1 MRTWNARARRS
12 VGSAATLGRRAGT
25 VPQRLIMAMDIRSL
39 SRPQEI
45 QNFIDATRVLFAAET
60 LSEEARALAVQ
71 VFSLLERP
79 GAFRFETRERFPAC
93 DWLGQALE
101 PYLSASDAF
110 GQVARSIKA
119 LEPYIG
125 WSRRMTVA
133 NASENFLE
141 GHANGTIC
149 GRGGTEERS
158 DLQLGFTIMKPD
170 VRYPDHSHPP
180 EEAYVL
186 MTSGQFRKDRGPWLS
201 PGIGCGIHNVP
212 SAIHA
217 ARSDDNPFLAV
228 WCLKV

>member
-1 MRTWNARARRS
+1 MT
-12 VGSAATLGRRAGT
+12 
-25 VPQRLIMAMDIRSL
+25 MDIQPH
-39 SRPQEI
+39 SRPKEI
-45 QNFIDATRVLFAAET
+45 QDFIDGARVLFASET
-60 LSEEARALAVQ
+60 LTKGARPLAVQ
-71 VFSLLERP
+71 IFALLERH
-79 GAFRFETRERFPAC
+79 GEIRLETRERFPAC
-93 DWLGQALE
+93 DWLDSALE
-101 PYLSASDAF
+101 PYMDADNPF

-149 GRGGTEERS
+149 GPGGTEDRP

-212 SAIHA
+212 GAIHA
-217 ARSDDNPFLAV
+217 ARSDDNPFLAL